1 MTPIAESNKSKVES
15 SKEASVAILNRIPK
29 TARGQR
35 TRAKI
40 LKAAEEC
47 FGTLG
52 YHQAGVNDITRVAG
66 VALGSFY
73 SYFEGK
79 EEALRELIREMG
91 HNLRLHL
98 ARSVAGSADRIEA
111 ESRGLRAFLQYIKEN
126 PWMYRVLQEAQF
138 VDEAIYRE
146 YYEEFGRV
154 YCQVLEQATAAGE
167 IRPGNNQVRN
177 WMLMGISHFLGMRFA
192 LWQDDVPLDQVI
204 ETLDDLLRHGLASA
218 PDQEAE

>member
-1 MTPIAESNKSKVES
+1 MATIVES
-15 SKEASVAILNRIPK
+15 SKSKDESSKGAPIAILNRTPK

-98 ARSVAGSADRIEA
+98 ARSVAGSTDRIEA
-111 ESRGLRAFLQYIKEN
+111 ESRGLRAFLQYVKEN
-126 PWMYRVLQEAQF
+126 PWMYRVLQEALF

-146 YYEEFGRV
+146 YYEEFGKS
-154 YCQVLEQATAAGE
+154 YGEVLDQATAAGE

-177 WMLMGISHFLGMRFA
+177 WMLMGMSHFLGMRFA
-192 LWQDDVPLDQVI
+192 LWQDDLSLDQVT
-204 ETLDDLLRHGLASA
+204 ETLDDFLRHGLTSTSGS
-218 PDQEAE
+218 ESE